1 MNGIIFEN
9 KQIRKSLKKMAQS
22 MTDTSVYLVGIQ
34 RGGSQ
39 VANALQKRLKKEGCN
54 VVRGNLDIS
63 FYRDDLDRSPLH
75 PVVHGS
81 DLPFDIND
89 RHIWL
94 VDDVIFSGRT
104 IRAALGELFDY
115 GRPASV
121 SLAVLVDRGG
131 RQLPIQP
138 NVIGLSFS
146 APADHVVDLTMCKN
160 AAGKAVWSISRR
172 LSERKAC
179 SEEHLP

>member
-1 MNGIIFEN
+1 MNDIIFDHQ
-9 KQIRKSLKKMAQS
+9 QIKRTLKRMATV
-22 MTDTSVYLVGIQ
+22 MMDDTVCLVGIQ

-39 VANALQKRLKKEGCN
+39 VASALQKRLKKEGCT
-54 VVRGNLDIS
+54 VLRGDLDIS
-63 FYRDDLDRSPLH
+63 FYRDDIDSAPLH

-81 DLPFDIND
+81 DLSFDINN

-94 VDDVIFSGRT
+94 IDDVIFSGRT

-131 RQLPIQP
+131 RKLPVQP
-138 NVIGLSFS
+138 DVVGLHFTATEDSVI
-146 APADHVVDLTMCKN
+146 DLTVSKN
-160 AAGKAVWSISRR
+160 EAGKTVWSIARR
-172 LSERKAC
+172 K
-179 SEEHLP
+179 P